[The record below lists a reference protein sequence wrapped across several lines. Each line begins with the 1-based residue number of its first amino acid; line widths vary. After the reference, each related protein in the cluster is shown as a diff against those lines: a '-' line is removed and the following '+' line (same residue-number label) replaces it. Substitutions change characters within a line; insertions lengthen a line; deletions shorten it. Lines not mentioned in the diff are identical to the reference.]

1 MVLRTNPRFRSQQSR
16 PRGVRNV
23 AREGRGLP
31 KVTKSYPPPNSCQ
44 FQNNDIHCRYI
55 NQGQVLMH
63 IKIQRWGNSAA
74 VRLPVNV
81 LKDLDLGSGDVL
93 DLNVER
99 GALLMKPVKEKLR
112 FDLAD
117 LVAQCNLQAPRD
129 SELEAWD
136 RMTQVGNEA
145 W

>member
-1 MVLRTNPRFRSQQSR
+1 
-16 PRGVRNV
+16 
-23 AREGRGLP
+23 
-31 KVTKSYPPPNSCQ
+31 
-44 FQNNDIHCRYI
+44 
-55 NQGQVLMH
+55 MH

-81 LKDLDLGSGDVL
+81 LKDLELGSGDVL

-112 FDLAD
+112 FELAD
-117 LVAQCNLQAPRD
+117 LVAQCDLQSPKD

-136 RMTQVGNEA
+136 GTTQVGNEA